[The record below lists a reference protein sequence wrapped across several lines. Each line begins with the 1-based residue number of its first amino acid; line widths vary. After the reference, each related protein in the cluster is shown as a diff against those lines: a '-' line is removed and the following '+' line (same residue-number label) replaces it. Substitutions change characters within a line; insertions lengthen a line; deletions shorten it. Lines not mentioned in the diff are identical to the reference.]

1 MHKDDRINEYREI
14 DSIKTFIEIVAI
26 LQSVKIIIQPTL
38 WIKGSI
44 EDKFNGRRVTSDN
57 FYFVDVR
64 VEWFS
69 IVVNEYFGQN

>member
-64 VEWFS
+64 VE
-69 IVVNEYFGQN
+69 